1 MSRKPLTEEQK
12 QAARDRAKAWR
23 LANLEKLKA
32 PEYRAKR
39 AAQAR
44 DYAKRNAEAISERQK
59 IQRNEHPEKYR
70 ERSKKSAAKMRRERG
85 DDVRAK
91 KRAAYRK
98 EVSNPDKKARRLEKS
113 RASYAKNAEKIRQR
127 YAERVENG
135 IQWTEAQ
142 RKMRAEIGRKWQI
155 ENRDRVVAKCAE
167 RYAAKT
173 RAMPKWVNRADLLRI
188 YQQRETIARETG
200 REYHVDHIVPLRGR
214 LASGLHVPWNL
225 RIIPGIENR
234 RKSNKLVAL

>member
-12 QAARDRAKAWR
+12 QTARDRAKAWR
-23 LANLEKLKA
+23 LANLERLQT

-44 DYAKRNAEAISERQK
+44 DYAKRNADSISERQK
-59 IQRNEHPEKYR
+59 AQRSEHPEKYR
-70 ERSKKSAAKMRRERG
+70 ERSKRSAAKMRRERG
-85 DDVRAK
+85 DEVRTK
-91 KRAAYRK
+91 KRAAYHK
-98 EVSNPDKKARRLEKS
+98 EVADPAKREKRLERS
-113 RASYAKNAEKIRQR
+113 RANYAKNAEKIRQR

-135 IQWTEAQ
+135 SQWTEEQ
-142 RKMRAEIGRKWQI
+142 RKLRAEIGRKWQI

-173 RAMPKWVNRADLLRI
+173 RAMPKWVNRADLLQI
-188 YQQRETIARETG
+188 YQQREAIARETG

-214 LASGLHVPWNL
+214 LVSGLHVPWNL
-225 RIIPGIENR
+225 RIIPGIENK
-234 RKSNKLVAL
+234 RKSNKLVAV